1 MERLT
6 MGKIVKYC
14 SSCDEG
20 FGERFT
26 FCPVCGASLQ
36 AFEMNPVTGKVEEPE
51 TTAPEVVAEPPVEEV
66 AKHVEPE
73 VIAPAVAAVPVAAAS
88 MFESH
93 IEPEPVEAAEPV
105 AAAEPIKAAE
115 PVEET
120 VDHEYDYL
128 DMPATTP
135 AYAYTPAAS
144 TPVDEAYHLTMIEET
159 NGKQRN
165 GLLIGASIFMLSFV
179 AFATLYSLFTIALD
193 VNSIGDTTSMAY
205 LGDLVPVP
213 VDEDKPKPD
222 KSNAGGGGGGGKNE
236 PTPASRGDLVN
247 QTEHP
252 LRPPDANDIK
262 MTDPL
267 PLPPA
272 STQGNMK
279 FPPKYDRNGLP
290 NGLDGLPSNGTGSG
304 GGLGNGFGTGQGN
317 GSGSGAGNGNGSGY
331 GNGNGRGNGNGN
343 GDGNDG
349 APPPA
354 AMAVTSPLKVLS
366 KPRAQYTDQARTNNV
381 QGVVRLKITLQ
392 ANGSVGSIT
401 PLNNLPYGLTEQAI
415 AAARQIKFEPR
426 KVNGVPQSSIV
437 TFEYSFTIY

>member
-1 MERLT
+1 

-14 SSCDEG
+14 NSCDEG

-36 AFEMNPVTGKVEEPE
+36 AFEMNPLTGKVEEP
-51 TTAPEVVAEPPVEEV
+51 APEPTPPQVVAEPPVEEV
-66 AKHVEPE
+66 AKHVEPD
-73 VIAPAVAAVPVAAAS
+73 VATVAAPVAAAS
-88 MFESH
+88 IFESH
-93 IEPEPVEAAEPV
+93 VEPEQVKAAEPV
-105 AAAEPIKAAE
+105 NEVTAQT

-135 AYAYTPAAS
+135 SYAYTPSAAS
-144 TPVDEAYHLTMIEET
+144 APVDESYHLTMIEET

-179 AFATLYSLFTIALD
+179 AFATLYSLFSIALD
-193 VNSIGDTTSMAY
+193 VNSIGDTTSLAY
-205 LGDLVPVP
+205 LTDEVPVP
-213 VDEDKPKPD
+213 VDDEKPKPD

-279 FPPKYDRNGLP
+279 FPPKYDRTGLP
-290 NGLDGLPSNGTGSG
+290 NGLDGAASNGMGSG

-349 APPPA
+349 APPPS
-354 AMAVTSPLKVLS
+354 AMAVTSALKVLS

-381 QGVVRLKITLQ
+381 QGVVRLKITLN